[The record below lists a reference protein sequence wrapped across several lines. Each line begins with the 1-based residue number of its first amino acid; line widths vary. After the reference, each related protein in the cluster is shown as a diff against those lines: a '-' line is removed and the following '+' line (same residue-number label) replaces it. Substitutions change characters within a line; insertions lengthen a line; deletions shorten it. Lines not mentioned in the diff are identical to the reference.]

1 MYKSYLQFYDY
12 FRNRDHLEQYID
24 TLDNFEIVTIVLDK
38 DDDNPQKVFES
49 INSTGKPL
57 TDGDKIRNFSLM
69 LRTSEKQDYVLTNY
83 WQHIETYLTDP
94 QRDDITDFFRVY
106 LIAKNQSVVNTDKV
120 YPEFKRVFAKNIS
133 NDQSYESLDE
143 FYGEILRIL
152 KCQYLWGM
160 IFI

>member
-1 MYKSYLQFYDY
+1 MTEYEKKSNLYKSYLQFYDY
-12 FRNRDHLEQYID
+12 FRNRDHLEQYIN
-24 TLDNFEIVTIVLDK
+24 TLDDFEIVTIILDK

-94 QRDDITDFFRVY
+94 QRDDITDF
-106 LIAKNQSVVNTDKV
+106 SV
-120 YPEFKRVFAKNIS
+120 
-133 NDQSYESLDE
+133 
-143 FYGEILRIL
+143 
-152 KCQYLWGM
+152 
-160 IFI
+160 FI